1 MTVGPVERDEATAE
15 FFDGTSA
22 GEFLLRRCPAQHYSE
37 PAVAQCTSCGRTD
50 LQWVAAVGGATLI
63 SWAVTWA
70 KAGPDAQPAPTVL
83 VIAELDE
90 GPWWWCQL
98 VGADPAGLGIGERLT
113 ISFRRA
119 DSGQAA
125 VPVFEL
131 ARPI

>member
-1 MTVGPVERDEATAE
+1 MTVGPVERDAATAE

-22 GEFLLRRCPAQHYSE
+22 GEFLLRRCPRQHYSE
-37 PAVAQCTSCGRTD
+37 PAVAQCTNCGSTD
-50 LQWVAAVGGATLI
+50 LHWAAAAGGATLM

-70 KAGPDAQPAPTVL
+70 KAGADAAPAPTVL

-90 GPWWWCQL
+90 GPWWWSQL
-98 VGADPAGLGIGERLT
+98 VGADTAGLAVGDRLAIT
-113 ISFRRA
+113 FRRA
-119 DSGQAA
+119 DSEHAA